1 MLYAIA
7 SSWYPMRT
15 GKEQTMKREL
25 TELLQKGYQVEK
37 EFIANL
43 SDEERDA
50 EGTFER
56 WTAKDC
62 IAHNAYWRKHHAE
75 DVLAVLAGKTPTHI
89 DDDQINGEV
98 YSRYKDQSWE
108 DVDTLVDT
116 GLKRMGEA
124 IALISEDDLQRDD
137 FYPWEQG
144 RPLWREIVGNIYT
157 HPVIHLGEWNT
168 KRGNPA
174 RAAEMYQEMTG
185 HLASLD
191 NSPEWLGTIR
201 YNNACSFSLLG
212 DKETAIN
219 ELREALKLNPGLTE
233 WSRQDSDF
241 EPIRGEAGY
250 KALYE

>member
-1 MLYAIA
+1 
-7 SSWYPMRT
+7 
-15 GKEQTMKREL
+15 MKREL

-37 EFIANL
+37 EFIATL
-43 SDEERDA
+43 SDLERSA
-50 EGTFER
+50 AGTFEY

-75 DVLAVLAGKTPTHI
+75 DVLAVLAGKTPTHM
-89 DDDQINGEV
+89 DEQINDEV
-98 YSRYKDQSWE
+98 YSRYKNQSWE

-124 IALISEDDLQRDD
+124 IGSISEDDLQRDD

-144 RPLWREIVGNIYT
+144 IPMWREIVGNIYM
-157 HPVIHLGEWNT
+157 HPIVHLAKWHI

-174 RAAEMYQEMTG
+174 RAAEMYQEMTRE
-185 HLASLD
+185 LTSLD
-191 NSPEWLGTIR
+191 DSPDWQGIIR
-201 YNNACSFSLLG
+201 YNNACSLSLLG

-241 EPIRGEAGY
+241 EPIRAEAGY

>member
-1 MLYAIA
+1 MH
-7 SSWYPMRT
+7 T

-25 TELLQKGYQVEK
+25 TELLGKGYQVEK
-37 EFIANL
+37 EFIATL
-43 SDEERDA
+43 ADEERNAD
-50 EGTFER
+50 GTFEN

-75 DVLAVLAGKTPTHI
+75 DVLAVLAEKTPI
-89 DDDQINGEV
+89 QPNDDQINKEV

-108 DVDTLVDT
+108 DIDTLVDS
-116 GLKRMGEA
+116 GLQRMGEA
-124 IALISEDDLQRDD
+124 IASISEDDLQRDD

-144 RPLWREIVGNIYT
+144 IPLWREIVGNIYS
-157 HPVIHLGEWNT
+157 HPVIHLSEWHI
-168 KRGNPA
+168 KRGYPA
-174 RAAEMYQEMTG
+174 RAAEMYQEMTRQ
-185 HLASLD
+185 LISLD
-191 NSPEWLGTIR
+191 DGPAWQGTIR

-233 WSRQDSDF
+233 WSRQDPDF